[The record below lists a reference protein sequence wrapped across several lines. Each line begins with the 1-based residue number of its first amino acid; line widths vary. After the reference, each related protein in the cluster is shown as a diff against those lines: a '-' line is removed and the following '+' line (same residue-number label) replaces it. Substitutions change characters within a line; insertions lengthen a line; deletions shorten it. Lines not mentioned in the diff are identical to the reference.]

1 MKFGWRIVKTGIAVC
16 LCVLIAHLLHLEYPF
31 YSAIA
36 AVIALQATLA
46 DSFKQGVNRLKGT
59 LVGAAFGYLFALVA
73 INNPL
78 WIGLGVVVTFVVL
91 NHMRWNE
98 AMNIASIVFIAITL
112 NIEGDPLNY
121 AFNRLADTALGILIA
136 FLVNWLVFPP
146 KYKDEVENAFDKS
159 RDQVIKIYRLAFRA
173 LLDSEKSV
181 DKEAIQDLKESIKH
195 SKKLVTL
202 SRRVNL
208 WGKVDETFRLVYV
221 EPMNRLERMSFA
233 VEQILALRKGWIR
246 PFSAG
251 LERDLTKLLS
261 QSFYLL
267 SLIMDPK
274 ALVAPSIYLETT
286 VLMKLIHDS
295 IETEQNYAGS
305 NKGYL
310 LELLHWVEE
319 ITKAASGCLRI
330 D

>member
-1 MKFGWRIVKTGIAVC
+1 MKFGWRIIKTGIAVC
-16 LCVLIAHLLHLEYPF
+16 LCVFIAHLLHLEYPF

-36 AVIALQATLA
+36 AVIALQATIA

-59 LVGAAFGYLFALVA
+59 LVGAVFGYLFALVA

-91 NHMRWNE
+91 NYMRWTE

-121 AFNRLADTALGILIA
+121 AFNRLEDTALGILVA

-146 KYKDEVENAFDKS
+146 KYKDEVENAFDES

-173 LLDSEKSV
+173 LLDSEKTV
-181 DKEAIQDLKESIKH
+181 DKEAIKNLKETIKH
-195 SKKLVTL
+195 AKKLVNL
-202 SRRVNL
+202 SRKENL
-208 WGKVDETFRLVYV
+208 WGKADETFRLSYV
-221 EPMNRLERMSFA
+221 DPMNRLERMSFA
-233 VEQILALRKGWIR
+233 VEQILALRKGWIK

-267 SLIMDPK
+267 SLITDPK
-274 ALVAPSIYLETT
+274 ASVAPSIYLETT
-286 VLMKLIHDS
+286 DLMTLIHNR
-295 IETEQNYAGS
+295 IETEQDYAGS

-310 LELLHWVEE
+310 LELLHWVGE

>member
-16 LCVLIAHLLHLEYPF
+16 LCVFIAHLLRLEYPF

-36 AVIALQATLA
+36 TVIALQATMA

-59 LVGAAFGYLFALVA
+59 FVGAVFGYLFALVA

-78 WIGLGVVVTFVVL
+78 WIGLGIIVVFVVL
-91 NHMRWNE
+91 NYMRWNE
-98 AMNIASIVFIAITL
+98 AMNIASVVFIAITL
-112 NIEGDPLNY
+112 NVMGEPLNY
-121 AFNRLADTALGILIA
+121 AVNRFIDTALGIFIA
-136 FLVNWLVFPP
+136 FMVNWLIFPP
-146 KYKDEVENAFDKS
+146 KYKEKVENAFDEA

-173 LLDSEKSV
+173 LLDSEKTV
-181 DKEAIQDLKESIKH
+181 DKEAIQNLKETIKDA
-195 SKKLVTL
+195 KKLVTL
-202 SRRVNL
+202 SRKENL
-208 WGKVDETFRLVYV
+208 WGKADETFRLSYV

-233 VEQILALRKGWIR
+233 VEQILALSKGWKS
-246 PFSAG
+246 PFSAE

-274 ALVAPSIYLETT
+274 ALVAPSIYLETNERVT
-286 VLMKLIHDS
+286 LIHDR
-295 IETEQNYAGS
+295 IETDPNYAGS
-305 NKGYL
+305 NKGDL

-319 ITKAASGCLRI
+319 ITKAANGCLRL